1 MEKQEKF
8 LELISE
14 LSQEHEIEETTVYF
28 IIMHALIQLGVITD
42 VKPNEKEIISIG
54 ELYKVGDNLIKKLD
68 K

>member
-28 IIMHALIQLGVITD
+28 IIMQALNQLDEITD
-42 VKPNEKEIISIG
+42 VKPNEKELISIR